1 MIVKKSE
8 EECTFVKELIEAI
21 KNIETND
28 IPDINCFNSII
39 LEFISLLE
47 NIWAKN
53 SKIVNITK
61 HSKSWWDI
69 NCSRN
74 LENYRITKHI
84 EDWK

>member
-39 LEFISLLE
+39 LEFVSLLE

-69 NCSRN
+69 NYSRN
-74 LENYRITKHI
+74 LENYRVTKHI